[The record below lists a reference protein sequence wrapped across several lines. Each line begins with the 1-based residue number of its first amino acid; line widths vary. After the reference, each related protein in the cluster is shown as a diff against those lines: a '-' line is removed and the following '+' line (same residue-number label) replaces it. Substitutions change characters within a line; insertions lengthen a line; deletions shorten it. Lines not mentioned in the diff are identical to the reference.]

1 MLTGD
6 QMNGSSS
13 GGVSS
18 RSWLGGRSAIGS
30 FSADRHRSRLPSPS
44 LVSMFRSRVLTHWF
58 PSLGHRRSPPWR
70 VPPNGSRLS

>member
-18 RSWLGGRSAIGS
+18 RSWLGGRSAIG
-30 FSADRHRSRLPSPS
+30 FFIPHRQRSRLPSPS
-44 LVSMFRSRVLTHWF
+44 LISMFRSRVLTHWF
-58 PSLGHRRSPPWR
+58 PSLGHRRPPPLAR
-70 VPPNGSRLS
+70 SA